1 MVSANLRFTLRF
13 MGCWF
18 ALALTLSHAAVD
30 SRRTLQLAVQL
41 VEQGK
46 LNEAERE
53 ARSALADL
61 SAAPV
66 AYAVLGGVRLKQGQ
80 YPASIVF
87 LEKALHLEPRLLGAR
102 LNLAQAY
109 ALSGRSAAAAA
120 SYRRVLE
127 LDANNAPARCALA
140 TSEAAQG
147 HYRNSLDFARPVLD
161 EMKQTPDGLLVL
173 ATDFVGLGQR
183 ERAAELATWP
193 GFDTLP
199 IEWPVKFALVLAK
212 GGLAAPAAELLE
224 RVKQIHPPA
233 YEIEFNLAG
242 IRLLEGN
249 LDSALQNYDAAL
261 ALRPESV
268 PALKQAALVA
278 ERRGE
283 LERSLS
289 YWVRVKKL
297 QPDDAETLY
306 GFGKVCLK
314 MDLLEDGAPALARAV
329 ALKPDEPLFT
339 YALASARVGKKQFAS
354 GEALLAKLLAKRP
367 RDPHLQYALGA
378 VLYLESKLGE
388 AAAHLRESVRLEP
401 LQTASYYY
409 LGLVARDQGDA
420 PQAIRL
426 FADVLS
432 KHPDHALSYE
442 ALGILLFNDRR
453 YQEAKVNLDKA
464 VELNPKSVK
473 ANYQLGLLL
482 SRLGDKEAAA
492 QKFDLAKSLRQEDE
506 ATSRLQLRLLDPEQ
520 AEQ

>member
-1 MVSANLRFTLRF
+1 MV
-13 MGCWF
+13 CWF
-18 ALALTLSHAAVD
+18 ALALTLCLAAVD
-30 SRRTLQLAVQL
+30 SRESLQLAVLL

-46 LNEAERE
+46 LVEAERE
-53 ARSALADL
+53 ARRALADP
-61 SAAPV
+61 AAVPV
-66 AYAVLGGVRLKQGQ
+66 AYAVLGGVRLKQEQ
-80 YPASIVF
+80 YAASIAF
-87 LEKALHLEPRLLGAR
+87 LEKALRLEPRLLGAR
-102 LNLAQAY
+102 LNLAQAF
-109 ALSGRSAAAAA
+109 ALSGKSAAAAA

-127 LDANNAPARCALA
+127 LDANNAPARVALA
-140 TSEAAQG
+140 ASEAAQG
-147 HYRNSLDFARPVLD
+147 RYRRSLDFAQPVLD

-173 ATDFVGLGQR
+173 ATDLVALGQR

-212 GGLAAPAAELLE
+212 GGLAVPAAELLE
-224 RVKQIHPPA
+224 RVKQSRPPA

-242 IRLLEGN
+242 IRLIESD
-249 LDSALQNYDAAL
+249 LDRALQSYDEAL
-261 ALRPESV
+261 ALRPDSI

-297 QPDDAETLY
+297 QPDDPETLY

-314 MDLLEDGAPALARAV
+314 MDLLEDGEPALARAV
-329 ALKPDEPLFT
+329 LLKPEEPSFT
-339 YALASARVGKKQFAS
+339 YALASARIGKKQFAS
-354 GEALLAKLLAKRP
+354 GEALLAKLLEKRP

-378 VLYLESKLGE
+378 VLYLEGKLGE
-388 AAAHLRESVRLEP
+388 AAAHLRASVRLQP

-442 ALGILLFNDRR
+442 ALGILLFNERR
-453 YQEAKVNLDKA
+453 YQEAKVNLEKA

-482 SRLGDKEAAA
+482 SRLGEKEAAA

-520 AEQ
+520 VEQ